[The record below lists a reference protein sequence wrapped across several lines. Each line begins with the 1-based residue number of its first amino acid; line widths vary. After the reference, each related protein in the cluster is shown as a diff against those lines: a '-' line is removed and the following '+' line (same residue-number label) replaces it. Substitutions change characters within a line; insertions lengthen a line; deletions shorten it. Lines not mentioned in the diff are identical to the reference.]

1 MVLENDSQRNKRIN
15 KTECLQRKKRRANF
29 SHGQLRTRQGPG
41 LASEGSSSLSLAPN
55 TSTAMTVRR
64 GCHFCSPG
72 WRELCC
78 SRGCWCPGRG
88 NCWNC
93 PRRRCHWPH
102 QTVCSPAAWW
112 AAHPRPRTPLPSEW
126 ALPPSSHPA
135 GDRKGRKHYPHNPGV
150 LRRGTRW
157 LSTPHRNCGRHWGTT
172 PPLFCQLQ
180 AQISTGT

>member
-1 MVLENDSQRNKRIN
+1 
-15 KTECLQRKKRRANF
+15 
-29 SHGQLRTRQGPG
+29 
-41 LASEGSSSLSLAPN
+41 
-55 TSTAMTVRR
+55 MTVRW

-102 QTVCSPAAWW
+102 QTVCSPTAWW

-126 ALPPSSHPA
+126 ALPPPSHPA
-135 GDRKGRKHYPHNPGV
+135 GDRKGRKHYPRNPGV

-157 LSTPHRNCGRHWGTT
+157 LSTPHSKGTEELDLHYPAHYKPKSARCTSHRNLNQQCCKWKRLRSPCWTLNSSAMVGIPDPWVLHG
-172 PPLFCQLQ
+172 FH
-180 AQISTGT
+180 STSGL